1 MTRDADGR
9 WCGEGRLNLVADRTY
24 KRIGRLA
31 GRGTHC
37 QVAIAP
43 SRHRAIAPS
52 RPKAPPTGA
61 RLGFFG
67 AISCQLRVTAADIKS
82 GIARLKTD
90 LRDCGRFICTPAGDS
105 VTANQ
110 CRLMT

>member
-24 KRIGRLA
+24 KRIRRLA

-37 QVAIAP
+37 QV
-43 SRHRAIAPS
+43 AIAPS

-67 AISCQLRVTAADIKS
+67 AIGCELRITAADIKS